1 MDKITFAIKL
11 KKDILSRL
19 KEFCAAHGTKY
30 SFFVE
35 KAIEEKLA
43 EEELTEDLLD
53 LKKLKKEEGQAIS
66 FEDYLR
72 QRDV

>member
-11 KKDILSRL
+11 NRGILNRL
-19 KEFCAAHGTKY
+19 KHFCMAHGTKY

-43 EEELTEDLLD
+43 EEEL
-53 LKKLKKEEGQAIS
+53 KELEKDIAAR
-66 FEDYLR
+66 R
-72 QRDV
+72 QHGEQ